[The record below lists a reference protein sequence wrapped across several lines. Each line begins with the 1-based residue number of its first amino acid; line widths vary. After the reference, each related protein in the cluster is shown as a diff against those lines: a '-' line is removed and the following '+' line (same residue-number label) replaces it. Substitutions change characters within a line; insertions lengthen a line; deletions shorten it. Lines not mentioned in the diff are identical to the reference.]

1 MKQILIF
8 NFKRIPM
15 NHLSSSITI
24 LILQL
29 LLISCSNQLGL
40 SIHLS
45 EKEKIDVFLF
55 EDFGDKG
62 NEY

>member
-1 MKQILIF
+1 
-8 NFKRIPM
+8 M